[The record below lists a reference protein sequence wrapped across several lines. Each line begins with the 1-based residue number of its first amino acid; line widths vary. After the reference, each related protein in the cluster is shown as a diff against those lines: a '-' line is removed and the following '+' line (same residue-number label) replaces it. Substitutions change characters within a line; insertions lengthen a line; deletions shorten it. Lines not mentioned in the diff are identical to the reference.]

1 MFCWLPTDYVFCF
14 RATRKIS
21 EQFPELLI
29 QRSWFLRK
37 LKKTYVQFIW
47 NVSSNLR
54 ISLKEFRSLKWG
66 VQLLVEQ
73 GSKVVL
79 MLQLQELSFILQL
92 SIHSY
97 VSGLSELPMLTDFL
111 KLDPA
116 DLPES
121 TSSEFWEDGTQELR
135 VVHDSSGNE
144 ATDEYQPW

>member
-1 MFCWLPTDYVFCF
+1 M
-14 RATRKIS
+14 
-21 EQFPELLI
+21 
-29 QRSWFLRK
+29 
-37 LKKTYVQFIW
+37 
-47 NVSSNLR
+47 
-54 ISLKEFRSLKWG
+54 
-66 VQLLVEQ
+66 EQ
-73 GSKVVL
+73 GDKVVL

-97 VSGLSELPMLTDFL
+97 VFGLSELPMLTDFL